1 MSKSILIEGLP
12 ASGKTVSLRN
22 LPPKE
27 TFWINADG
35 KFGAWKGFDKLY
47 NKTNKNYIK
56 TADTDQILGLMRV
69 INEQQKQIKY
79 IVLDTINSAML
90 RKEMTDKTQS
100 YAKWSDIGQ
109 FGYNIVD
116 AANNMRDDLVVIL
129 VGHTSVDDEG
139 YENLVTNGRKLEK
152 IQLPAYISVVLLCRH
167 EDDKYKYILRDSN
180 CSARVPFGYFE
191 DVNEID
197 NDIIQVLEELGWM
210 TKKTVDRAEK
220 V

>member
-79 IVLDTINSAML
+79 IVVDTINAAMVS
-90 RKEMTDKTQS
+90 REMKDKRNGFD
-100 YAKWSDIGQ
+100 KWSDIGQ
-109 FGYNIVD
+109 FGFDIVD

-129 VGHTSVDDEG
+129 VGHTSVNDEG
-139 YENLVTNGRKLEK
+139 YENLVVNGRKLEK
-152 IQLPAYISVVLLCRH
+152 IQLPAYISVVILARH
-167 EDDKYKYILRDSN
+167 EDDKYKYVLRGDG
-180 CSARVPFGYFE
+180 CSARVPFGYF
-191 DVNEID
+191 DGVDEID
-197 NDIIQVLEELGWM
+197 NDITLVLQELEWV
-210 TKKTVDRAEK
+210 TKKTVDKTEK

>member
-47 NKTNKNYIK
+47 NKANKNYIK

-79 IVLDTINSAML
+79 IVVDTINAAMVS
-90 RKEMTDKTQS
+90 REMKDKRNGFD
-100 YAKWSDIGQ
+100 KWSDIGQ
-109 FGYNIVD
+109 FGFDIVD

-129 VGHTSVDDEG
+129 
-139 YENLVTNGRKLEK
+139 
-152 IQLPAYISVVLLCRH
+152 ARH
-167 EDDKYKYILRDSN
+167 EDDKYKYVLRGDG
-180 CSARVPFGYFE
+180 CSARVPFGYF
-191 DVNEID
+191 DGVDEID
-197 NDIIQVLEELGWM
+197 NDIMLVLQELEWV
-210 TKKTVDRAEK
+210 KKTVDKTEK

>member
-47 NKTNKNYIK
+47 NKANKNYIR

-109 FGYNIVD
+109 FG
-116 AANNMRDDLVVIL
+116 
-129 VGHTSVDDEG
+129 
-139 YENLVTNGRKLEK
+139 
-152 IQLPAYISVVLLCRH
+152 
-167 EDDKYKYILRDSN
+167 
-180 CSARVPFGYFE
+180 
-191 DVNEID
+191 
-197 NDIIQVLEELGWM
+197 
-210 TKKTVDRAEK
+210 
-220 V
+220 